1 MKRFLKHLVLGT
13 AAVCALAVPTLAAD
27 FTHCADYLN
36 DMGLFQGGA
45 NGYDLDR
52 APTRLEA
59 SVMLVRLLGAEEE
72 AKANQ
77 TYTAPFN
84 DVADWAKPYVQY
96 LYDNGLGNG
105 VGNGKFGSDSLC
117 TAQQYTTFLLRALG
131 YSDAA
136 GGDFTYATATD
147 FAQKLGLVDVLN
159 CDEDNFLRDNLA
171 AMSFTALATKPKSGE
186 ADLLTKLVQDGAIAK
201 DDAEMYLG
209 FFSDYRDYSAAITKA
224 NLDASKLSTDVGV
237 ELGMSLADMDFL
249 TASIDMDMAVESDL
263 EHMDQTKLAYDMN
276 MTMEIDPAV
285 AAAMGVPEDQASMTL
300 DMECWYADGYYYI
313 KSGENKMKVA
323 LSFEDAMGQMPTS
336 DLTATTSQ
344 VEPLCAIESLTKATN
359 SDGTVSYTINYAT
372 SSFNS
377 LIDSVLSSLPTDT
390 AEAASMAFNALDVE
404 VFFNGDTLTSME
416 VLMDMSTEVE
426 GQSMGISMVMVMDN
440 IKTGDD
446 VKVTLPS
453 DLNTYTEITAEDMG
467 LVTQ

>member
-105 VGNGKFGSDSLC
+105 VGSGKFGSDSLC

-136 GGDFTYATATD
+136 GGDFTYATAMD

-237 ELGMSLADMDFL
+237 VLGMSLADMDFL

-285 AAAMGVPEDQASMTL
+285 AAAMGVPEDQASMTQ

>member
-72 AKANQ
+72 AKAIS
-77 TYTAPFN
+77 TYTAPFT

-96 LYDNGLGNG
+96 LYDNGLSNG

-136 GGDFTYATATD
+136 GGDFTYATAME
-147 FAQKLGLVDVLN
+147 FARNLGLVDMLN
-159 CDEDNFLRDNLA
+159 CDENNFLRDNLA

-285 AAAMGVPEDQASMTL
+285 AAAMGVPEDQASMTQ

-336 DLTATTSQ
+336 DLTATTAQ

-390 AEAASMAFNALDVE
+390 TEAASIAFNALDVE

-416 VLMDMSTEVE
+416 MLLDMSTEVE

>member
-13 AAVCALAVPTLAAD
+13 AAVCALAVPALAAD

-390 AEAASMAFNALDVE
+390 TEAASMAFNALDVE

-440 IKTGDD
+440 IQTGDD

>member
-105 VGNGKFGSDSLC
+105 VGSGKFGSDSLC

-136 GGDFTYATATD
+136 GGDFTYATAMD

-237 ELGMSLADMDFL
+237 VLGMSLADMDFL

-426 GQSMGISMVMVMDN
+426 GQSMCISMVMVMDN

>member
-1 MKRFLKHLVLGT
+1 MNRFFKHLALGT
-13 AAVCALAVPTLAAD
+13 AAVCVLAVPALAAD

-136 GGDFTYATATD
+136 GGDFTYATAMD

-285 AAAMGVPEDQASMTL
+285 AAAMGVPEDQASMTQ

-390 AEAASMAFNALDVE
+390 TEAASIAFNALDVE